1 MSAKKPKAEEPTA
14 THSSA
19 MAAMGLPVAAGTL
32 AVQVWSDMGAEMVRF
47 FRDRMQQ
54 DIQAQ
59 QAMLAC
65 TSLEELRQVQ
75 TKFFAA
81 AQEQYAAEAVKMLE
95 LMGKA
100 ASSGLPSSTQAR
112 RYDDVP
118 L

>member
-1 MSAKKPKAEEPTA
+1 MSAKKPKAEEPAA
-14 THSSA
+14 TRSSA

-32 AVQVWSDMGAEMVRF
+32 AVQAWADMGAEMVRF
-47 FRDRMQQ
+47 IQDRMQQ
-54 DIQAQ
+54 DFQAQ

-65 TSLEELRQVQ
+65 TSLEEMREVQ
-75 TKFFAA
+75 ARFFTA
-81 AQEQYAAEAVKMLE
+81 AQEQYAAGAVKMLE

-100 ASSGLPSSTQAR
+100 ASSGLTAPTQAR

>member
-75 TKFFAA
+75 TKFFTA

-100 ASSGLPSSTQAR
+100 ASSGLASSTQAR